1 MNKRKL
7 KLKAKLLSI
16 SIGFACTALAC
27 THLLWYRSA
36 SHQLVDHCTR
46 LNSSNIS
53 LVNMAREYFETG
65 RIKSEILR
73 VPHYCKD
80 IVPASQLELISKIEK
95 IGTRDITVIYSAITD
110 KLVLYSEQYE
120 KIQTDAETFD
130 NKLVSAI
137 LILNALALVALGLFL
152 REDLKSINE

>member
-65 RIKSEILR
+65 RIKSEILNI
-73 VPHYCKD
+73 PHYCID
-80 IVPASQLELISKIEK
+80 ILPASQLELISKIEK
-95 IGTRDITVIYSAITD
+95 IGARDITVLYSAITD
-110 KLVLYSEQYE
+110 ILVLHSEYYE
-120 KIQTDAETFD
+120 KIQTESVNFD

-137 LILNALALVALGLFL
+137 LISNALALVALGLFL

>member
-7 KLKAKLLSI
+7 RIKAKLLSI

-53 LVNMAREYFETG
+53 LVNMAREYFESA
-65 RIKSEILR
+65 RIKSEVLNI
-73 VPHYCKD
+73 PHYCKD
-80 IVPASQLELISKIEK
+80 IVPVSKLELISKIEK
-95 IGTRDITVIYSAITD
+95 IGARDITVLYSAITD
-110 KLVLYSEQYE
+110 KLILLSEQYE
-120 KIQTDAETFD
+120 KIKTDAETFD
-130 NKLVSAI
+130 NRLVSAI
-137 LILNALALVALGLFL
+137 LIFNALALVALGLFL
-152 REDLKSINE
+152 REDLNSINE

>member
-16 SIGFACTALAC
+16 SIGFACAALAC

-65 RIKSEILR
+65 RIKSEILNI
-73 VPHYCKD
+73 PNYCKD
-80 IVPASQLELISKIEK
+80 ILPASQLELISKIEK
-95 IGTRDITVIYSAITD
+95 IGARDITVLYSAITD
-110 KLVLYSEQYE
+110 NLVLHSEYYE
-120 KIQTDAETFD
+120 KIQTESVNFD

-137 LILNALALVALGLFL
+137 LISNALALVALGLFL